1 MAFNNIT
8 LFAGL
13 TVIFFI
19 LGIIALLIY
28 NHLTSARNRIL
39 LIRAYKAAPGKNAD
53 APILIHGTAGLSGVE
68 KPTDGDP
75 VAFHATFIMT
85 SGCTLIR
92 DMNHRKPLPENT
104 SFKVFTMSGDFP
116 VTEAGVSYRVSLVS
130 TIQRMNAGAEYFTK
144 NAKQNALLDGLP
156 ESIFDDMV
164 TFEAASQA
172 LVPVFSITETG
183 RNVTSSIDSRV
194 SRFIHGRDVPPAIAD
209 MLKQRIIRPQPGTE
223 ITVVEFF
230 IPFKKS
236 VWVFG
241 EFSGG
246 DTIRYGEDGAGLSVS
261 YADPETMG
269 T

>member
-1 MAFNNIT
+1 MAFENFM
-8 LFAGL
+8 LFIGIATFL
-13 TVIFFI
+13 VIV
-19 LGIIALLIY
+19 GIILLLVF
-28 NHLTSARNRIL
+28 NRMTARDRIQM
-39 LIRAYKAAPGKNAD
+39 IKTYKAASGKTAD

-68 KPTDGDP
+68 RPTGGDP
-75 VAFHATFIMT
+75 VAFHATFIM
-85 SGCTLIR
+85 SKGCTLIR
-92 DMNHRKPLPENT
+92 DMSHRKPLPENT

-130 TIQRMNAGAEYFTK
+130 TIQRMIAGAEYFTK
-144 NAKQNALLDGLP
+144 NVKQNALLDGLP
-156 ESIFDDMV
+156 ESVFDDMV

-172 LVPVFSITETG
+172 LVPVFSITETE
-183 RNVTSSIDSRV
+183 RSVTSSVDSRV
-194 SRFIHGRDVPPAIAD
+194 SRFIHGRDVPLAIVD
-209 MLKQRIIRPQPGTE
+209 LLKQRIIRPQPGTE

-261 YADPETMG
+261 YADPETAG
-269 T
+269 A